1 MAQLPPIVIDF
12 ETYYTTE
19 YSLTKMTPIEY
30 VMDERFEIIGFAYG
44 CPDGPTEWFSGT
56 FDECADKLESL
67 RLRERTVVAHNAQFD
82 GSILEW
88 RFGIMPAKYFCTM
101 MGSRPY
107 IHPFTGSM
115 SLAKCAEYL
124 ELPQK
129 GDEVAKVKDKHR
141 DDFTIQ
147 ELRRYGNYCERDVA
161 IAAEVYKWL
170 MCRMP
175 DDEVDILDLTMKKYL
190 RGRFHLD
197 RGLLEEAQEQIG
209 QDEAKALIVLRS
221 LGLSRMDVTSNV
233 RFAMALQN
241 YGVTVPEKPSASNP
255 AKMTFAF
262 SKKDPEFLDLRK
274 HPDLRV
280 QQLVEARLLLKS
292 SIERTRVAMFLQIEK
307 LKGTALPIPLM
318 YYGAHTGRF
327 SGSMG
332 INMQNLPRGS
342 ALRKAV
348 TAPPGYKVVSVDL
361 SAIEAR
367 ITATL
372 AGQWDLVSSFAHGND
387 VYSEFATDVY
397 GYPVSKADPNTK
409 TERFVGKTAILGL
422 GFGMGVPKYI
432 ATMQAAGINVSDED
446 GERVVGYYRKRY
458 PKIPMLW
465 RRMDA
470 CVSRMLELRGLAF
483 AGFPAEEPI
492 IKFYNRQLVLPN
504 GMPIHYPKLQR
515 DAMNRVQYECF
526 ESPTKRYFKPLW
538 GGALTENI
546 VQALARIII
555 SRAELRLARAGLV
568 SVLQVHDELVYVVPE
583 EKAQQVAS
591 LLQRVVTDPVPWM
604 PGLPLACEVGIG
616 DSYGDAK

>member
-19 YSLTKMTPIEY
+19 YSLTKMTQIQY
-30 VMDERFEIIGFAYG
+30 VLDPRFEIIGFAYG

-56 FDECADKLESL
+56 FDECAEKLKSL
-67 RLRERTVVAHNAQFD
+67 RLDERTVVAHNAQFD

-88 RFGIMPAKYFCTM
+88 RFGIKPLSYFCTM

-107 IHPFTGSM
+107 IQPFTGSM

-161 IAAEVYKWL
+161 ISAEVYKWL
-170 MCRMP
+170 MLRMP
-175 DDEVDILDLTMKKYL
+175 DDEVEILDLTMKKYL
-190 RGRFHLD
+190 RGRLHLD
-197 RGLLEEAQEQIG
+197 RELLRQAKDDIAQA
-209 QDEAKALIVLRS
+209 EAKGLILLS
-221 LGLSRMDVTSNV
+221 GLGLKREDVTSNP
-233 RFAMALQN
+233 RFAHALREL
-241 YGVTVPEKPSASNP
+241 GVDPPSKQSITTGN
-255 AKMTFAF
+255 MTFAF
-262 SKKDPEFLDLRK
+262 SKKDPEFLQLQS
-274 HPDLRV
+274 HPDPRV
-280 QQLVEARLLLKS
+280 RSLIQTRLLLKS
-292 SIERTRVAMFLQIEK
+292 SIERTRVAMFLEIER
-307 LKGTALPIPLM
+307 LRGTALPIPLM

-348 TAPPGYKVVSVDL
+348 KAPPGYKVVSVDL

-372 AGQWDLVSSFAHGND
+372 AGQWDLVQSFADGKD

-397 GYPVSKADPNTK
+397 GYPVSKDNPNTK

-422 GFGMGVPKYI
+422 GFGMGVQKYI
-432 ATMQAAGINVSDED
+432 ATMQAAGIDVTDDD
-446 GERVVGYYRKRY
+446 GEKVVKYYRKKY
-458 PKIPMLW
+458 PRIPMLW
-465 RRMDA
+465 QRMDA
-470 CVSRMLELRGLAF
+470 CVSRMMELQGLAF
-483 AGFPAEEPI
+483 AGFPAEDPI

-504 GMPIHYPKLQR
+504 GMPINYPKLQR
-515 DAMNRVQYECF
+515 DAMNKVYYMCF
-526 ESPTKRYFKPLW
+526 ETPTKAYPKPLW

-555 SRAELRLARAGLV
+555 SRAELRLARAGLQ

-604 PGLPLACEVGIG
+604 PRLPLACEVGIG